1 MQKPPARHQ
10 MIAKTTTITPTTPLS
25 TSAMFHN
32 SQTAVLQS
40 GSIGSLPSSS
50 SSSSHKTST
59 ALPVYSS
66 HSSAVIKTE
75 LHQGL
80 VDCQGIH
87 QNGSVVPVTT
97 TDNDHSSFQYSQVS
111 NKFSDDSLPVNTY
124 QVCSSTEVEQSSPV
138 ATSSPSSLSY
148 VSSVPS
154 SSLMAHNEN
163 AYTENPMNSVQC
175 LEWSLPQAVYVQQ
188 KKINSNLD
196 NISLCNNTV
205 YPQSAHLAHSYRSQ
219 VFPNS
224 HKTNELNNN
233 NKIDT
238 FNYFTRN
245 DSSYCNNNTLMINHS
260 NVVYPLTP
268 CNSLSP
274 ISVSANTSPSSSTT
288 SGYLKSP
295 PPPPLS
301 ASQQSIE
308 SAYSTSSSLETLVN
322 HYYEINSTS
331 GSFDCCFNTNSSYPT
346 SHRNLSTMSNSSTI
360 SYNFNHISQDTP
372 VTTIIDPHLESMLQ
386 SNYKHQY
393 QQQNEEN
400 LLPDDLINDVFDRKC

>member
-1 MQKPPARHQ
+1 
-10 MIAKTTTITPTTPLS
+10 MIY
-25 TSAMFHN
+25 SANNLHV
-32 SQTAVLQS
+32 VLYCFS
-40 GSIGSLPSSS
+40 SPS
-50 SSSSHKTST
+50 H
-59 ALPVYSS
+59 LCYSCL
-66 HSSAVIKTE
+66 VKTE

-87 QNGSVVPVTT
+87 QNRSVVPVTT
-97 TDNDHSSFQYSQVS
+97 TDNDHSSFQCSQVS

-124 QVCSSTEVEQSSPV
+124 QACSSTEVEQSSPV
-138 ATSSPSSLSY
+138 STSSPSSLSY

-163 AYTENPMNSVQC
+163 AYSNICCTENPMNSVQC
-175 LEWSLPQAVYVQQ
+175 LEWSLPQPVYVQQ
-188 KKINSNLD
+188 QKINSNLD

-205 YPQSAHLAHSYRSQ
+205 YPQSAHLAHNYRSQ

-295 PPPPLS
+295 PPPPPLS
-301 ASQQSIE
+301 ACQQSIE
-308 SAYSTSSSLETLVN
+308 SAYSTSSSSLDTLVN

-331 GSFDCCFNTNSSYPT
+331 GSFDCCFNTYSSYPT
-346 SHRNLSTMSNSSTI
+346 FHRNLSTMSNSSTI
-360 SYNFNHISQDTP
+360 SYNFNHTSQDTP